1 MENQETQ
8 EKQEETKQPGN
19 KSLKIGLYILLT
31 AAFLMVV
38 VLLAMHYMNTRKT
51 FISKEFDYTLEFDSS
66 QLKYEKI
73 LLNSSDKVYMDRFG
87 VAGSEDKF
95 YLAVNRIDASTD
107 IDELMEAFES
117 DDSYS
122 FTREEDVAFGAGDY
136 KARRISYE
144 DTSGT
149 VPVKVYYYYDAQDS
163 LLFTVCTD
171 EAHKNVLEKA
181 LSSVRI
187 GNR

>member
-1 MENQETQ
+1 MENQ
-8 EKQEETKQPGN
+8 EKQEEVKQPGN
-19 KSLKIGLYILLT
+19 KPLKIGLYILLT
-31 AAFLMVV
+31 AAFLMVI
-38 VLLAMHYMNTRKT
+38 VLLAMHYMNTKKT
-51 FISKEFDYTLEFDSS
+51 FISKEFDYTLEFDAS

-73 LLNSSDKVYMDRFG
+73 LLNSGDKVYMDRFG
-87 VAGSEDKF
+87 VAGSEDAY

-107 IDELMEAFES
+107 IEELMEAFES
-117 DDSYS
+117 DESYS
-122 FTREEDVAFGAGDY
+122 FTREENVPFGAGGY
-136 KARRISYE
+136 KAFRISYE

-149 VPVKVYYYYDAQDS
+149 VPVNVYYYYDAQDS

-171 EAHKNVLEKA
+171 EAHRKVLEKA

>member
-1 MENQETQ
+1 MDNQ
-8 EKQEETKQPGN
+8 EKQEETKVSGIP
-19 KSLKIGLYILLT
+19 KTRIVMYILLT
-31 AAFLMVV
+31 AVFLMVV
-38 VLLAMHYMNTRKT
+38 VLLAMHYMNTRKH
-51 FISKEFDYTLEFDSS
+51 FISKELDYSLEFDAA

-73 LLNSSDKVYMDRFG
+73 LLNSSDKIYMDRFG
-87 VAGSEDKF
+87 VSGSEDSF
-95 YLAVNRIDASTD
+95 YLAVNRIDAATD

-117 DDSYS
+117 DESYS
-122 FTREEDVAFGAGDY
+122 FTREEGVAFGAGDY

-149 VPVKVYYYYDAQDS
+149 VPVKVYYYYDAEDS

-171 EAHKNVLEKA
+171 EAHRKVLEKA
-181 LSSVRI
+181 LASVRI